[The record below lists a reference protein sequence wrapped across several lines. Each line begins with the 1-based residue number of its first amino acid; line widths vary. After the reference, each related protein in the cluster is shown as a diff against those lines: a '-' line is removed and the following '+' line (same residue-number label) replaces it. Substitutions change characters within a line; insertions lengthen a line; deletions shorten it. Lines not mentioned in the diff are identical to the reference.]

1 MRARHLIVVVVAIAL
16 TLGAC
21 GSSSKNGSAKNS
33 GSATTL
39 PANTTLGQGVT
50 ADSVKIGVALP
61 DFDCV
66 KQFVD
71 FIRVGQQ
78 QIYQSYIDYLNAHGG
93 VSGRKIVPVFDQFC
107 PIPNAALLAQVC
119 TKFTDDE
126 KVFAVVGN
134 LFDSTG
140 VAESC
145 VAKQHKTPLMVF
157 DLTQAIT
164 DKSPPGMIVFPGT
177 FPERID
183 GVITTLMQQNHTLD
197 GKKVAVLGEQGTKES
212 ITKTLVPDLQKNGV
226 QLGTTAILQI
236 AGTDTTAAQ
245 SQLDSF
251 VDKWKSE
258 GVNAVFFSGEQ
269 VSSKRFVDKVAQQI
283 PGVLLITD
291 TGDAKGEAQD
301 ETKAGGKNN
310 FEGMLYA
317 SGPTSQEYDQ
327 SPNWK
332 YCADIYK
339 AQTGKVA
346 PNAEAVIPDPQ
357 DKSKRLDTYG
367 SISDACQVLTLFQ
380 EIGDKAGP
388 NLNDDTWLNAVNT
401 YGPIR
406 DPGSGQYAS
415 LHTGKYDTNDT
426 FRLVAFD
433 SSIGQAGDWKALT
446 PLQNISG

>member
-16 TLGAC
+16 TLAAC
-21 GSSSKNGSAKNS
+21 GSSGNKGSAKNS
-33 GSATTL
+33 GSGTTL
-39 PANTTLGQGVT
+39 PANTALGQGVT

-107 PIPNAALLAQVC
+107 PIPNVALLAQVC

-140 VAESC
+140 VAQSC

-157 DLTQAIT
+157 DLTQSIT

-212 ITKTLVPDLQKNGV
+212 ITKTIVPDLQKNGV

-236 AGTDTTAAQ
+236 AGTDTPRRSRSSTA
-245 SQLDSF
+245 SST
-251 VDKWKSE
+251 
-258 GVNAVFFSGEQ
+258 SG
-269 VSSKRFVDKVAQQI
+269 S
-283 PGVLLITD
+283 P
-291 TGDAKGEAQD
+291 
-301 ETKAGGKNN
+301 KA
-310 FEGMLYA
+310 
-317 SGPTSQEYDQ
+317 
-327 SPNWK
+327 
-332 YCADIYK
+332 
-339 AQTGKVA
+339 
-346 PNAEAVIPDPQ
+346 
-357 DKSKRLDTYG
+357 
-367 SISDACQVLTLFQ
+367 
-380 EIGDKAGP
+380 
-388 NLNDDTWLNAVNT
+388 
-401 YGPIR
+401 
-406 DPGSGQYAS
+406 
-415 LHTGKYDTNDT
+415 
-426 FRLVAFD
+426 
-433 SSIGQAGDWKALT
+433 
-446 PLQNISG
+446 